1 MSSFIRQFSAIV
13 GVHLRDFPTRLG
25 AMMVSLAGAAG
36 TTFILVSVLS
46 IANGVNAAAE
56 GAGSRAVALIT
67 ARDAALE
74 SMSSLPQTDV
84 DTIRGLMNDN
94 SIRGAAVS
102 PELVSTVD
110 TLSRGGEAGAQ
121 VVARALTAEGTR
133 MREHFRIVAGRRFTP
148 GKFEVIAGRR
158 LARDFAGF
166 RLGDAVTGA
175 AQEWRIVG
183 YFDDAGSASE
193 SEVWMDLESARL
205 ETGARDS
212 VSSVR
217 VKLVSPE
224 DVIRL
229 RTLVERDS
237 PLRARVLSEHEYQTS
252 QSAALSDRVRW
263 VAVAL
268 AVVLGVG
275 AVVATVNTMYSAI
288 ASRQRSLATMRAV
301 GFGPVSL
308 VAAVFAECLMLGL
321 VGALIGGA
329 AAWALADGWGL
340 SLLNTSTKTPLAF
353 DAAVTLES
361 LIEGVAVGAVLG
373 ALSAVLPCYSVARMS
388 ILEGLRAP

>member
-1 MSSFIRQFSAIV
+1 
-13 GVHLRDFPTRLG
+13 
-25 AMMVSLAGAAG
+25 
-36 TTFILVSVLS
+36 
-46 IANGVNAAAE
+46 
-56 GAGSRAVALIT
+56 
-67 ARDAALE
+67 
-74 SMSSLPQTDV
+74 
-84 DTIRGLMNDN
+84 
-94 SIRGAAVS
+94 
-102 PELVSTVD
+102 
-110 TLSRGGEAGAQ
+110 
-121 VVARALTAEGTR
+121 